1 MKDHE
6 QHPPLV
12 ITRGEGVY
20 LYDDK
25 GKKYIDAVSSWWVNI
40 HGHAHPR
47 LNRALKE
54 QVDALEQVI
63 FSGFTHAPGV
73 ELAERLVKILPKN
86 ITKIFYSDDGSTAV
100 EVALKMALQYW
111 QHKGRPEKTKFASLQ
126 NGYHGDTVGA
136 MSVGGVD
143 LFQKTFKPLLF
154 ETRRAASP
162 YGYRCPLGKECKPCD
177 AECISSLENILREH
191 HKEIAAF
198 IVEPLIQAAGGM
210 ILYPEEYLQKAAR
223 LCRQYE
229 VLLICDEVMT
239 GFGRTGE
246 MFASERAG
254 ISPDMMCLSK
264 GLTAGYLPMAATAV
278 TEEVYGAFYD
288 DYDTLKTF
296 FHGHS
301 FTGNPLAAAVG
312 VESLKIF
319 EEENVLER
327 NKPLQGILRDGF
339 DSFRDYPC
347 VGDVRTLGM
356 VGAVELVKNKKTK
369 EPFDVCERI
378 GLPIYEGGLKE
389 GVILRPLGN
398 VVYILPPYVI
408 TEEELSYVLR
418 TLGGLLKKL
427 RPGA

>member
-6 QHPPLV
+6 RHPPLV

-54 QVDALEQVI
+54 QADALEQVI

-111 QHKGRPEKTKFASLQ
+111 RHKGWPEKTKFASLE

-143 LFQKTFKPLLF
+143 LFHETFKPLLF

-162 YGYRCPLGKECKPCD
+162 YGYRCLLGKECKPCD
-177 AECISSLENILREH
+177 AECISSLENILRKH
-191 HKEIAAF
+191 HKETAAF

-210 ILYPEEYLQKAAR
+210 IMYPEKYLQRAAK
-223 LCRQYE
+223 LCKQYE

-254 ISPDMMCLSK
+254 ILPDLMCLSK

-327 NKPLQGILRDGF
+327 NKPLRGILRDGF
-339 DSFRDYPC
+339 EAFRKFPC

-369 EPFDVCERI
+369 ETFDYRERV

-398 VVYILPPYVI
+398 VVYVMPPYVI
-408 TEEELSYVLR
+408 TQEELKYVIGV
-418 TLGGLLKKL
+418 LGRLLKGL
-427 RPGA
+427 SVS

>member
-1 MKDHE
+1 
-6 QHPPLV
+6 
-12 ITRGEGVY
+12 
-20 LYDDK
+20 
-25 GKKYIDAVSSWWVNI
+25 
-40 HGHAHPR
+40 
-47 LNRALKE
+47 
-54 QVDALEQVI
+54 
-63 FSGFTHAPGV
+63 
-73 ELAERLVKILPKN
+73 
-86 ITKIFYSDDGSTAV
+86 
-100 EVALKMALQYW
+100 
-111 QHKGRPEKTKFASLQ
+111 
-126 NGYHGDTVGA
+126 
-136 MSVGGVD
+136 
-143 LFQKTFKPLLF
+143 
-154 ETRRAASP
+154 
-162 YGYRCPLGKECKPCD
+162 
-177 AECISSLENILREH
+177 
-191 HKEIAAF
+191 
-198 IVEPLIQAAGGM
+198 
-210 ILYPEEYLQKAAR
+210 
-223 LCRQYE
+223 
-229 VLLICDEVMT
+229 
-239 GFGRTGE
+239 
-246 MFASERAG
+246 
-254 ISPDMMCLSK
+254 MMCLSK